1 MNLMLLL
8 IAFRK
13 IKKKNTHEL
22 MSKHGLKIRLIVEP
36 CQSLNFKKKKI
47 LLESE
52 V

>member
-1 MNLMLLL
+1 
-8 IAFRK
+8 
-13 IKKKNTHEL
+13 

-36 CQSLNFKKKKI
+36 CQSLNFKKKKKI